1 MIKKI
6 LYGIIFSQTTF
17 SQSLDM
23 NEINSLARGKAQ
35 SAFKEYREFLSL
47 PNDANNK
54 DELIPN
60 MIWCEEAFQ
69 RRGFT
74 TERLKTKRLPLILA
88 EKQYSGAKNTV
99 LFYIQIDG
107 QPVDPSKWFQEGPFV
122 PTLKKQVKKDKWETI
137 PWESLY
143 KNYDDD
149 WRIFARSAS
158 DAKGPINSF
167 LIALDIIAEKGIKP
181 DYNIKVIMDMEEEMG
196 SPNLPPAVKKFRK
209 KLKADRLVILDG
221 PRHPSNE
228 PTLTFGARGIVA
240 IQLKVHGPKFP
251 QHSGHYGNYVPNPA
265 VRLSQLIASMKD
277 DDGKV
282 TIPGY
287 YDGITISEEARAIMS
302 AVPDDEKFIR
312 RSIGISEPDKVANNY
327 QESIQ
332 YPSLNVRGMQS
343 GWVEK
348 EVRTIIPSYALAEI
362 DVRLVKETDPN
373 RIIKLIKN
381 HIKSQGYYIIDRDP
395 KDNERSRYNK
405 IASFNYRIGYQAF
418 RTPVNSEI
426 AYWLRAALVNGFG
439 KEPIIKRTS
448 GGSIPISPFVNT
460 LNIPA
465 VTVPTVNPD
474 NNQHSPNENLRVG
487 NLIESI
493 RTHVSLLV
501 QPYKK

>member
-47 PNDANNK
+47 PNDANNE

-60 MIWCEEAFQ
+60 MIWCEQAFQ

-312 RSIGISEPDKVANNY
+312 KSIGISEPDKVANNY

-501 QPYKK
+501 HPYKK

>member
-6 LYGIIFSQTTF
+6 LYGIIFSQITF
-17 SQSLDM
+17 SQSLDS

-47 PNDANNK
+47 PNDANK
-54 DELIPN
+54 QDELIPN

-88 EKQYSGAKNTV
+88 EKKYSGAKNTV

-107 QPVDPSKWFQEGPFV
+107 QPVDPSKWFQEGPFI
-122 PTLKKQVKKDKWETI
+122 PTLKKQVKKDKWEII

-167 LIALDIIAEKGIKP
+167 LIALDIIAEKGIEP

-196 SPNLPPAVKKFRK
+196 SPNLPPTVKKFRK

-228 PTLTFGARGIVA
+228 PTLTFGARGIVT

-287 YDGITISEEARAIMS
+287 YDGITISEEARTIMS

-312 RSIGISEPDKVANNY
+312 KSIGISESDKVANNY

-373 RIIKLIKN
+373 RMIKLIKN

-395 KDNERSRYNK
+395 KDNERSKYNK

-426 AYWLRAALVNGFG
+426 AYWLRAAIVNGFG

-501 QPYKK
+501 QPYKQ

>member
-1 MIKKI
+1 MNKKI
-6 LYGIIFSQTTF
+6 LYGIIIPQLIF

-23 NEINSLARGKAQ
+23 NEISSLSRSKAQ

-47 PNDANNK
+47 PNDANHE

-69 RRGFT
+69 RRGFK

-88 EKQYSGAKNTV
+88 EKKYSGAKNTV

-240 IQLKVHGPKFP
+240 IQLKVHGPKYP

>member
-47 PNDANNK
+47 PNDANNE

-240 IQLKVHGPKFP
+240 IQLKVHGPKYP

-302 AVPDDEKFIR
+302 AVPDDEKFIQ

>member
-47 PNDANNK
+47 PNDANNE

-122 PTLKKQVKKDKWETI
+122 PTLKKQVKKDKWEAI

-240 IQLKVHGPKFP
+240 IQLKVHGPKYP

-302 AVPDDEKFIR
+302 AVPDDEKFIQ

-395 KDNERSRYNK
+395 KDNERSSYNK

>member
-1 MIKKI
+1 MNKKI
-6 LYGIIFSQTTF
+6 LYGIIIPQIIF

-23 NEINSLARGKAQ
+23 NEISSLSRSKAQ

-47 PNDANNK
+47 PNDANK
-54 DELIPN
+54 QDELIPN
-60 MIWCEEAFQ
+60 MIWCEKAFQ
-69 RRGFT
+69 KRGFT

-88 EKQYSGAKNTV
+88 EKKYSGAKNTV

-107 QPVDPSKWFQEGPFV
+107 QPVDPSKWFQEGPFI
-122 PTLKKQVKKDKWETI
+122 PTLKKQVNNDNWETI

-167 LIALDIIAEKGIKP
+167 LIALDIIEEKKIQP

-228 PTLTFGARGIVA
+228 PTLTFGARGIVT

-265 VRLSQLIASMKD
+265 IRLSQLIASMKD
-277 DDGKV
+277 DDGRV

-302 AVPDDEKFIR
+302 AVPDDEQFIKK
-312 RSIGISEPDKVANNY
+312 SIGISESDKVASNY

-362 DVRLVKETDPN
+362 DVRVVKETDPD
-373 RIIKLIKN
+373 RLIKLIKN
-381 HIKSQGYYIIDRDP
+381 HIKSQGYYLIDRDP
-395 KDNERSRYNK
+395 KENERSKYNK

-493 RTHVSLLV
+493 RTHVALLV
-501 QPYKK
+501 QPYK

>member
-47 PNDANNK
+47 PNDANNE

-181 DYNIKVIMDMEEEMG
+181 NYNIKVIMDMEEEMG

-302 AVPDDEKFIR
+302 AVPDDEKFIQ

>member
-6 LYGIIFSQTTF
+6 LYGIIFSQITF
-17 SQSLDM
+17 SQSLDS

-47 PNDANNK
+47 PNDANK
-54 DELIPN
+54 QDELIPN

-88 EKQYSGAKNTV
+88 EKKYSGAKNTV

-107 QPVDPSKWFQEGPFV
+107 QPVDPSKWFQEGPFI
-122 PTLKKQVKKDKWETI
+122 PTLKKQVKKDKWEII

-167 LIALDIIAEKGIKP
+167 LIALDIIAEKGIEP

-196 SPNLPPAVKKFRK
+196 SPNLPPTVKKFRK

-228 PTLTFGARGIVA
+228 PTLTFGARGIVT

-277 DDGKV
+277 NDGKV

-287 YDGITISEEARAIMS
+287 YDGITISEEARTIMS

-312 RSIGISEPDKVANNY
+312 KSIGISESDKVANNY

-362 DVRLVKETDPN
+362 DVRVVKETDPN
-373 RIIKLIKN
+373 RMIKLIKN

-395 KDNERSRYNK
+395 KDNERSKYNK

-426 AYWLRAALVNGFG
+426 AYWLRAAIVNGFG

-501 QPYKK
+501 QPYKQ

>member
-6 LYGIIFSQTTF
+6 LYGIIFSQITF

-47 PNDANNK
+47 PNDANNE

-312 RSIGISEPDKVANNY
+312 KSIGISEPDKVANNY

-381 HIKSQGYYIIDRDP
+381 HIKSQGYYIIDRNP

>member
-302 AVPDDEKFIR
+302 AVPDDEKFIQ

>member
-47 PNDANNK
+47 PNDANNE

-302 AVPDDEKFIR
+302 AVPDDEKFIQ

-381 HIKSQGYYIIDRDP
+381 HIKSQDYYIIDRDP
-395 KDNERSRYNK
+395 KDNERSKYNK
-405 IASFNYRIGYQAF
+405 ITSFNYRIGYQAF

>member
-6 LYGIIFSQTTF
+6 LYGIIFSQITF
-17 SQSLDM
+17 SQSLDS

-47 PNDANNK
+47 PNDANK
-54 DELIPN
+54 QDELIPN

-88 EKQYSGAKNTV
+88 EKKYSGAKNTV

-107 QPVDPSKWFQEGPFV
+107 QPVDPSKWFQEGPFI
-122 PTLKKQVKKDKWETI
+122 PTLKKQVKKDKWEII

-167 LIALDIIAEKGIKP
+167 LIALDIIAEKGIEP

-302 AVPDDEKFIR
+302 AVPDDEKFIQ

>member
-47 PNDANNK
+47 PNDANNE

-228 PTLTFGARGIVA
+228 PTLTFGARGIVT

-265 VRLSQLIASMKD
+265 IRLSQLIASMKD
-277 DDGKV
+277 DDGRV

-302 AVPDDEKFIR
+302 AVPDDEKFIKK
-312 RSIGISEPDKVANNY
+312 SIGISESDKVASNY

-362 DVRLVKETDPN
+362 DVRVVKETDPD
-373 RIIKLIKN
+373 RLIKLIKN
-381 HIKSQGYYIIDRDP
+381 HIKSQGYYLIDRDP
-395 KDNERSRYNK
+395 KENERSKYNK

>member
-6 LYGIIFSQTTF
+6 LYGIIFSQITF
-17 SQSLDM
+17 SQSLDS

-47 PNDANNK
+47 PNDANK
-54 DELIPN
+54 QDELIPN

-88 EKQYSGAKNTV
+88 EKKYSGAKNTV

-107 QPVDPSKWFQEGPFV
+107 QPVDPSKWFQEGPFI
-122 PTLKKQVKKDKWETI
+122 PTLKKQAKKDKWEII

-167 LIALDIIAEKGIKP
+167 LIALDIIAEKGIEP

-196 SPNLPPAVKKFRK
+196 SPNLPPTVKKFRK

-228 PTLTFGARGIVA
+228 PTLTFGARGIVT

-287 YDGITISEEARAIMS
+287 YDGITISEEARTIMS

-312 RSIGISEPDKVANNY
+312 KSIGISESDKVANNY

-373 RIIKLIKN
+373 RMIKLIKN
-381 HIKSQGYYIIDRDP
+381 HIKSQGYYLIDRDP
-395 KDNERSRYNK
+395 KDNERSKYNK

-426 AYWLRAALVNGFG
+426 AYWLRAAIVNGFG

-501 QPYKK
+501 QPYKQ